1 MMKKFRI
8 GPKIA
13 LVLGAIALIQA
24 AIQLYVVYS
33 GDQNWLQSFGH
44 LVAVILTTLIMVQ
57 WLVHKM
63 VIVPLRNLTEMV
75 EDIAQGEGDLT
86 KRVASSGKDEIAQ
99 LGKIFNVFLGKLQDS
114 IGKVGEVTNQVAS
127 ESSHMSVN
135 ADVMARGAETTNGRL
150 TQSAS
155 AVDEMTM
162 MANEVARN
170 SQEAAGIAKEA
181 SETAQN
187 GQRIVEQTVKSMQA
201 LSEAVGQ
208 SAIVIKELGKSSDQ
222 IGEIVGTIEDIAD
235 QTNLLAL
242 NAAIE
247 AARAGDQGRGFA
259 VVADEVRKL
268 AERTTRA
275 THEIGKMIRHIQDD
289 TKVAVMSMEEGTNK
303 VTDGVSLAHD
313 TSQALTHIQSL
324 VMKTDGMIQQIV
336 EAANEQSSTTV
347 QIARDLEAVAK
358 VGKET
363 TEGAAES
370 AKRSLGLRGLSEDLQ
385 GIVSRFK
392 V

>member
-275 THEIGKMIRHIQDD
+275 THEIGEMIRHIQDD

>member
-1 MMKKFRI
+1 MKKLRI

-13 LVLGAIALIQA
+13 LVLGVIALIQA

-33 GDQNWLQSFGH
+33 ADQNWLQSFGH

-63 VIVPLRNLTEMV
+63 VIVPLRQLTDMV
-75 EDIAQGEGDLT
+75 KDIAQGEGDLT
-86 KRVASSGKDEIAQ
+86 KRVSLSGKDEIAY
-99 LGKIFNVFLGKLQDS
+99 LARIFNLFIDKLQDS
-114 IGKVGEVTNQVAS
+114 IGKVGEMTNQVAS
-127 ESSHMSVN
+127 ESSHMSKN
-135 ADVMARGAETTNGRL
+135 ADEMARGAESTNSRL

-208 SAIVIKELGKSSDQ
+208 TAIVITELGKSSDQ

-247 AARAGDQGRGFA
+247 AARAGEQGRGFA

-275 THEIGKMIRHIQDD
+275 THEIGEMIRQIQGD
-289 TKVAVMSMEEGTNK
+289 TKVAVKSMEEGTNK

-324 VMKTDGMIQQIV
+324 VLKTDGMIQQI
-336 EAANEQSSTTV
+336 AAAAHEQSSTTV

-370 AKRSLGLRGLSEDLQ
+370 AKRSHGLHGLSEDLQ
-385 GIVSRFK
+385 GVIGRFK